1 MADYNGDLKVVS
13 SQLTAITRKVDRI
26 EGKLDPVCDMV
37 ARHDENIKTN
47 DKELTRLRRK
57 FDVWSGGNS
66 LGTLAALA
74 LAYLRG
80 G

>member
-1 MADYNGDLKVVS
+1 MADYNGDLKLLAHKIDAQS
-13 SQLTAITRKVDRI
+13 KKIDKIDEKI
-26 EGKLDPVCDMV
+26 DPVCDMV
-37 ARHDENIKTN
+37 IRHDERIQTNKDNITG
-47 DKELTRLRRK
+47 LRKR

-66 LGTLAALA
+66 LGLLATAA

>member
-26 EGKLDPVCDMV
+26 ESKLDPVCDMV

-47 DKELTRLRRK
+47 DKEITRLRRK

-66 LGTLAALA
+66 LGLLATAA

>member
-1 MADYNGDLKVVS
+1 MADYNGDLRVVS

-47 DKELTRLRRK
+47 DKEITRLRRK

-66 LGTLAALA
+66 LGLLATAL

>member
-1 MADYNGDLKVVS
+1 MADYNGDLRVVS

-47 DKELTRLRRK
+47 DKEITRLRRK

-66 LGTLAALA
+66 LGLLATAA

>member
-1 MADYNGDLKVVS
+1 MADYNGDLKVVI
-13 SQLTAITRKVDRI
+13 SQQTTLIRKIDRI
-26 EGKLDPVCDMV
+26 EGKMDSVCDLTS
-37 ARHDENIKTN
+37 RHDENIKTN
-47 DKELTRLRRK
+47 KEELTRLRRK

-66 LGTLAALA
+66 LGLLATAL